1 MQNVI
6 RGVYSMKFGYARVS
20 TKEQNLDR
28 QIDWLREQGVED
40 RNIHVEKISGVKA
53 NRPEFN
59 RLMEKL
65 REGDT
70 VLVESFSRL
79 GRSTKDLIDIVERLD
94 RMGVLLISSKENF
107 DTSTAQGKMMLT
119 IVQAFAQFERDL
131 IIERTKEG
139 LAAARARG
147 KKGGRKPLPKDK
159 VAKALKLYDTNTMSL
174 KEIQEMT
181 GVSASTIHRRIRQ
194 RKSNNAAYIKKIDE
208 SMEQLKQGK
217 VVIKTMEELEEMT

>member
-1 MQNVI
+1 
-6 RGVYSMKFGYARVS
+6 MKFGYARVS
-20 TKEQNLDR
+20 TKEQNLNR
-28 QIDWLREQGVED
+28 QIDWLREQGVE
-40 RNIHVEKISGVKA
+40 NQHIHVEKISGVKA

-79 GRSTKDLIDIVERLD
+79 GRSTKDLIDIVERFD
-94 RMGVLLISSKENF
+94 KMGVLLVSNKEDF

-119 IVQAFAQFERDL
+119 IVHAFAQFERDL

-147 KKGGRKPLPKDK
+147 KKGGRKPLPKGK
-159 VAKALKLYDTNTMSL
+159 VDKALKLYDTNTMTL
-174 KEIQEMT
+174 KEIEDMT
-181 GVSASTIHRRIRQ
+181 GVSASTIYRRL
-194 RKSNNAAYIKKIDE
+194 RKQEANNAAFLNKIDE
-208 SMEQLKQGK
+208 SINQIKQGK
-217 VVIKTMEELEEMT
+217 VFIKTMEELEEMSK

>member
-1 MQNVI
+1 
-6 RGVYSMKFGYARVS
+6 MKFGYARVS

-28 QIDWLREQGVED
+28 QIDWLRDQGIED
-40 RNIHVEKISGVKA
+40 QNIHVEKISGVKA

-70 VLVESFSRL
+70 VLIESFSRL
-79 GRSTKDLIDIVERLD
+79 GRSTKDLIEIVERLD
-94 RMGVLLISSKENF
+94 EMGVLLVSSKDNF

-131 IIERTKEG
+131 IVERTKEG

>member
-1 MQNVI
+1 
-6 RGVYSMKFGYARVS
+6 MKFGYARVS

-28 QIDWLREQGVED
+28 QIDWLREQGIED
-40 RNIHVEKISGVKA
+40 QNIHVEKISGVKA

-79 GRSTKDLIDIVERLD
+79 GRSTKDLIEIVERLD
-94 RMGVLLISSKENF
+94 KMGVLLVSSKDNF
-107 DTSTAQGKMMLT
+107 DTSTAHGKMMLT

-131 IIERTKEG
+131 IVERTKEG

-147 KKGGRKPLPKDK
+147 KKGGRKPLPKGK
-159 VAKALKLYDTNTMSL
+159 VEKALKLYKSNTMSL
-174 KEIQEMT
+174 KEIQEAT
-181 GVSASTIHRRIRQ
+181 GVSPSTIHRRIRKQ
-194 RKSNNAAYIKKIDE
+194 KENVAYLNKIEE
-208 SMEQLKQGK
+208 SMSQLKHGK
-217 VVIKTMEELEEMT
+217 VVIKTMEELEEMSRP